1 MSSDENEKSRSGF
14 EVQRQKKSSQRV
26 SKIRSKQE
34 KNKGTIKT
42 INKCPLGSNGNSR
55 EDDFLKAGIE
65 RFTCRI
71 N

>member
-1 MSSDENEKSRSGF
+1 MKE
-14 EVQRQKKSSQRV
+14 RV
-26 SKIRSKQE
+26 CKIRSKQE

-55 EDDFLKAGIE
+55 EDDFIKAGIE